1 LPAPSGRANALAQQ
15 GTYTGVRRTIGAI
28 AMITAPLDLA
38 DLVAEL
44 DR

>member
-1 LPAPSGRANALAQQ
+1 VDRPRESWPRGP
-15 GTYTGVRRTIGAI
+15 TGAI
-28 AMITAPLDLA
+28 AMMTEPLDLT

>member
-1 LPAPSGRANALAQQ
+1 VGSAPESWPRGP
-15 GTYTGVRRTIGAI
+15 TGAI